1 MQVILQTFWELVQVL
16 YFMEILGLIAS
27 IILTL
32 FLLLKYRT
40 SEIAYKYSIAAVIA
54 FAAGGNG
61 IYFIDGNVSLYGGTI
76 IFIIGGYLLILVA
89 LFQYV
94 RDEDMAHIPTTS
106 HLE

>member
-1 MQVILQTFWELVQVL
+1 MHAILQTFWDLLQVV

-27 IILTL
+27 IVLTF

-40 SEIAYKYSIAAVIA
+40 SETAWKYAIAAVIA
-54 FAAGGNG
+54 FFFGGNS
-61 IYFIDGNVSLYGGTI
+61 IYFIDGNVSLYGGAF

-94 RDEDMAHIPTTS
+94 RDEDVSHIPTTS